1 MRKIFIFLFLF
12 YTLPSFA
19 DLNNKGIIC
28 ECVICKLNSI
38 NVESYVEEQKY
49 PSEIGYFFLNDKVS
63 RFFIKET
70 DGQIFFFKNDFNKF
84 ESDLDIYNYKNTIEW
99 GSLTGVTYR
108 YILDKDTLILNKKFN
123 PTDTINVIR
132 QCNVYESSYM
142 FKKKLEDL
150 VSKYQKNYNSR

>member
-1 MRKIFIFLFLF
+1 M
-12 YTLPSFA
+12 
-19 DLNNKGIIC
+19 
-28 ECVICKLNSI
+28 
-38 NVESYVEEQKY
+38 
-49 PSEIGYFFLNDKVS
+49 
-63 RFFIKET
+63 
-70 DGQIFFFKNDFNKF
+70 
-84 ESDLDIYNYKNTIEW
+84 
-99 GSLTGVTYR
+99 TYR

>member
-28 ECVICKLNSI
+28 ECVMCKLNSI

-70 DGQIFFFKNDFNKF
+70 DGQIFF
-84 ESDLDIYNYKNTIEW
+84 
-99 GSLTGVTYR
+99 
-108 YILDKDTLILNKKFN
+108 
-123 PTDTINVIR
+123 
-132 QCNVYESSYM
+132 
-142 FKKKLEDL
+142 
-150 VSKYQKNYNSR
+150 